1 MTVSESVRHVSDAD
15 AAEVELATRM
25 RLAIGRLH
33 RRLSRRA
40 VGGLTPSQLSV
51 LVTVEQHGP
60 LRLGELAIREVI
72 TPPTVTRL
80 VASLHERALVK
91 RVTDPEDGRAALIEV
106 AAAGR
111 TLLDE
116 IRRERTAFIAQRI
129 ARLDPAARAE
139 VAGAARVLEQ
149 LIDIPD
155 PTEAGAGLT
164 AQAAA
169 GQSGQRGD
177 GLRRSRA
184 AQQSQPASAHRGG
197 AEHVGGQQSVR
208 GAVADP
214 DRRCCHAAEPVLD
227 AGEKPDHGGG
237 GAGETGARS
246 AGSGGRWG
254 AAGGGDGVAEPI
266 AAHAMGVVPVRA
278 ALIRAPGAG
287 SAPATAPAVP

>member
-1 MTVSESVRHVSDAD
+1 MTVSGTASDTSVDAD

-60 LRLGELAIREVI
+60 LRLGELANREVI

-139 VAGAARVLEQ
+139 VAGAVSLLEQ
-149 LIDIPD
+149 LIDIP
-155 PTEAGAGLT
+155 EEG
-164 AQAAA
+164 
-169 GQSGQRGD
+169 
-177 GLRRSRA
+177 
-184 AQQSQPASAHRGG
+184 
-197 AEHVGGQQSVR
+197 
-208 GAVADP
+208 
-214 DRRCCHAAEPVLD
+214 
-227 AGEKPDHGGG
+227 
-237 GAGETGARS
+237 
-246 AGSGGRWG
+246 
-254 AAGGGDGVAEPI
+254 
-266 AAHAMGVVPVRA
+266 
-278 ALIRAPGAG
+278 
-287 SAPATAPAVP
+287 